1 MVKASIRINLLN
13 IADKL
18 KQIFM
23 KRFLLFIPS
32 VIILAAVI
40 LYSNPAELLT
50 VISEA
55 NMFYIYLAFV
65 FSFIATLL
73 RVAKWWILLDG
84 VSYSKLFPIQI
95 FGMVFSNF
103 TPGKVAEPAK
113 TLLLK
118 MRSGL
123 NVSKTLPTI
132 IWERIFDLIVLIFLA
147 ISALLFFGLSGFAQ
161 IGLAAIAI
169 FSVLIAVLIFAMKNK
184 AFGMK
189 LFNIAR
195 KLPILKRISKKFVEA
210 FYRTK
215 MKNRRLV
222 TSLFITIWPWI
233 LEGVILYFVLLAI
246 GIQLNPI
253 MLASLIALGDLIAI
267 ASFLPG
273 GLGTFEVV
281 SVLFL
286 GVFGV
291 QAATA
296 TAGIILY
303 RFASFWFSAFIGA
316 ISFAYLSRKI
326 DIKNILK

>member
-1 MVKASIRINLLN
+1 
-13 IADKL
+13 
-18 KQIFM
+18 M
-23 KRFLLFIPS
+23 KRFLFFIPS
-32 VIILAAVI
+32 IIILAAVI
-40 LYSNPAELLT
+40 LYSNPEELLT

-55 NMFYIYLAFV
+55 NMSYIYLAFM

-73 RVAKWWILLDG
+73 RVAKWWVLLDDI
-84 VSYSKLFPIQI
+84 SYTRLFPIQI

-118 MRSGL
+118 MRSGS

-161 IGLAAIAI
+161 IGLVAIAI
-169 FSVLIAVLIFAMKNK
+169 FSLLIAVFIFALKNK

-189 LFNIAR
+189 LFSIAR
-195 KLPILKRISKKFVEA
+195 KLPILNRISKKFVEA
-210 FYRTK
+210 FYKTK
-215 MKNRRLV
+215 IKNWKLAI
-222 TSLFITIWPWI
+222 SLFITIWPWL
-233 LEGVILYFVLLAI
+233 LEGVVLYFVLLSL

-273 GLGTFEVV
+273 GIGTFEVV

-286 GVFGV
+286 GAFGI

-303 RFASFWFSAFIGA
+303 RFASFWFSTFIGA
-316 ISFAYLSRKI
+316 LCFVYLSRKI